1 MEFHAIIERPLAA
14 IVDTIIIQVI
24 NGIDRTQVAVLREVL
39 VYGNYLS
46 RPFFTLRVTP

>member
-1 MEFHAIIERPLAA
+1 MIIH
-14 IVDTIIIQVI
+14 VV

-39 VYGNYLS
+39 VYENYLS

>member
-1 MEFHAIIERPLAA
+1 MEFHAIIERPLTA
-14 IVDTIIIQVI
+14 IVDTMIIHVI

-46 RPFFTLRVTP
+46 CTFFALRVTP